1 MILTDKDRNLIL
13 MWREYRKRGS
23 MGSVRDI
30 NETYQRVFADNPNR
44 KFRTFTTCST
54 CLGRM
59 VAEMSDALDTLD
71 GLMQVPQGT
80 VRTSP
85 TNKYRLMPD
94 GTLAPV
100 ENKDKD
106 GGKGTTGQE
115 AHAVTA

>member
-1 MILTDKDRNLIL
+1 MILTDKDRNRIL

-30 NETYQRVFADNPNR
+30 NETYQRVFADKPDR
-44 KFRTFTTCST
+44 KFRTYTTCST

-59 VAEMSDALDTLD
+59 VAEMSDALDVLD
-71 GLMQVPQGT
+71 GLMQVPQGQ

-85 TNKYRLMPD
+85 VNKYRLMPD

-100 ENKDKD
+100 ERQGQNGSKE
-106 GGKGTTGQE
+106 TSGQE